1 LRHFRARTLPTALLA
16 GILVVALSG
25 CAKTPGRRQIRAV
38 TAEVVNAAERV
49 TGRKP
54 ELTIRPEFQA
64 SFFGLR
70 TRLAADNIYIS
81 SSDPSQA
88 GALRQALEEI
98 ARRHKLSFAEG
109 SKGSQIRFDFSSHG
123 VRTHSI
129 YLMAP
134 RVTRGEPSPTASEAP
149 RLAII
154 VDDLG
159 QDRAAADSVLA
170 LPFPLSASVLPHLE
184 FSTQIAEDAFRRG
197 DQVLLHCPMEAESG
211 AAKQESL
218 ELRVGMSQ
226 NQVDSELA
234 GMLSTVPHAAG
245 LNNHEGS
252 RATADRSLM
261 GELMPDLRARGLFFV
276 DSRTT
281 AQTVAFDEAE
291 RAGVPAASRKV
302 FLDDVPT
309 RAAVLAQLNLAA
321 RDAIRNGSAIAI
333 GHPREAT
340 IAALAEGV
348 PAIEA
353 RGVRMVLVSD
363 LVR

>member
-1 LRHFRARTLPTALLA
+1 MAL
-16 GILVVALSG
+16 ILVLSG
-25 CAKTPGRRQIRAV
+25 CSKAPGRRQIRAI
-38 TAEVVNAAERV
+38 TAEVVNAAQRV
-49 TGRKP
+49 TGRKS
-54 ELTIRPEFQA
+54 EVTIRPEFER

-70 TRLAADNIYIS
+70 TRLAADDIYVS
-81 SSDPSQA
+81 RADPAQT

-98 ARRHKLSFAEG
+98 ARRRHLSFTEHSTAG
-109 SKGSQIRFDFSSHG
+109 GIRFDFSSHG
-123 VRTHSI
+123 VRTQSI
-129 YLMAP
+129 YVIA
-134 RVTRGEPSPTASEAP
+134 SSTATGRSAATP

-159 QDRAAADSVLA
+159 QDRAVADSVLR
-170 LPFPLSASVLPHLE
+170 LPFPISASVLPHQE
-184 FSTQIAEDAFRRG
+184 FSAQIAEDAFRRG
-197 DQVLLHCPMEAESG
+197 DQVLLHCPMEAEPSE
-211 AAKQESL
+211 AKQENM

-226 NQVDSELA
+226 GQVDSELA
-234 GMLSTVPHAAG
+234 DMLSTVPHAAG
-245 LNNHEGS
+245 VNNHEGS

-261 GELMPDLRARGLFFV
+261 DELMPDLRARGLFFI

-321 RDAIRNGSAIAI
+321 RDAMRNGSAIAI
-333 GHPREAT
+333 GHPRQAT

-348 PAIEA
+348 PEIEVHGM
-353 RGVRMVLVSD
+353 RIVFVSELVH
-363 LVR
+363 

>member
-1 LRHFRARTLPTALLA
+1 MRHFRARSLL
-16 GILVVALSG
+16 VALVAGAVTLAVVFVG
-25 CAKTPGRRQIRAV
+25 CAKAPDRRQIRAV
-38 TAEVVNAAERV
+38 TAEVVNAAQRV
-49 TGRKP
+49 TGRKS
-54 ELTIRPEFQA
+54 EVTIRSEFER

-70 TRLAADNIYIS
+70 ARLAADDIYVS
-81 SSDPSQA
+81 GADPSQTS
-88 GALRQALEEI
+88 ALRQALQEI
-98 ARRHKLSFAEG
+98 ARRHKLSVAERSKNSEILFA
-109 SKGSQIRFDFSSHG
+109 FSSHG

-129 YLMAP
+129 Y
-134 RVTRGEPSPTASEAP
+134 VVASSSTTGRTDETP

-170 LPFPLSASVLPHLE
+170 LPFPISASVLPHLE
-184 FSTQIAEDAFRRG
+184 FSAQIAEDAFHRG
-197 DQVLLHCPMEAESG
+197 DQVLLHCPMEAEPS

-226 NQVDSELA
+226 REVDSELA
-234 GMLSTVPHAAG
+234 DMLSTVPHAAG
-245 LNNHEGS
+245 VNNHEGS

-261 GELMPDLRARGLFFV
+261 DELMPDLRARGLFFI

-302 FLDDVPT
+302 FLDDVTT
-309 RAAVLAQLNLAA
+309 REAVLAQLNLAA
-321 RDAIRNGSAIAI
+321 RDAMRNGSAIAI

-340 IAALAEGV
+340 IAALASGV

-353 RGVRMVLVSD
+353 RGVRIVFVSD
-363 LVR
+363 LVH